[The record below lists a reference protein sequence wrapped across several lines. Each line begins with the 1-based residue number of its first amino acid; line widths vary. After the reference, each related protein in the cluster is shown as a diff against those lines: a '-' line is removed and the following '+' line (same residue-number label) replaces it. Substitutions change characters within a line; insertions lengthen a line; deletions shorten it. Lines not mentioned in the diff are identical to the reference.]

1 MGKKFNLE
9 DYKKAVQESAIR
21 AAQSVIQ
28 NDILPDLQHS
38 VRRMI
43 KEEVYDSYTPTQYE
57 RRGEAGGLLDSN
69 HIVTDFDG
77 FHARIRS
84 TASPAPSLF
93 GTPITSNPML
103 IDWMDEGSIARL
115 SRVRFPRVRFQPWI
129 KDRKGI
135 KKRIAYDIVVDGAL
149 TSKIADGLRRE
160 THSKVRIK

>member
-1 MGKKFNLE
+1 MGKKFNLA
-9 DYKKAVQESAIR
+9 DYKRAVQESAIR

-43 KEEVYDSYTPTQYE
+43 KEEVYDSYTPSQYE
-57 RRGEAGGLLDSN
+57 RRGEAGGLLDPN

-93 GTPITSNPML
+93 GTPITNNPML
-103 IDWMDEGSIARL
+103 IDWMDEGVIVRL
-115 SRVRFPRVRFQPWI
+115 PRVRFQPWI
-129 KDRKGI
+129 KDRKGM

-149 TSKIADGLRRE
+149 ASKIADGLRRE

>member
-28 NDILPDLQHS
+28 NDILPDLQHN
-38 VRRMI
+38 VRRI
-43 KEEVYDSYTPTQYE
+43 VKEEVYDSYIPKQYE
-57 RRGEAGGLLDSN
+57 RRGEAGGLLNLN

-93 GTPITSNPML
+93 GASITGNPML
-103 IDWMDEGSIARL
+103 IDWMDEGLIARL
-115 SRVRFPRVRFQPWI
+115 PHVRFQPWI
-129 KDRKGI
+129 KDRKEI
-135 KKRIAYDIVVDGAL
+135 KKRIAYDIVIDGVLA
-149 TSKIADGLRRE
+149 SKIADGLRRE
-160 THSKVRIK
+160 THSNVRIK

>member
-1 MGKKFNLE
+1 MSKKFNLE
-9 DYKKAVQESAIR
+9 DYKKAVQEGAIR

-43 KEEVYDSYTPTQYE
+43 KEEVYDSYIPKQYE

-93 GTPITSNPML
+93 GMPITSNPML

-115 SRVRFPRVRFQPWI
+115 PHVRFQPWI

-135 KKRIAYDIVVDGAL
+135 KKRMAYDIVIDGAL
-149 TSKIADGLRRE
+149 VSKIADGLRRE